1 MMTLFLQVLELSI
14 QASIMISI
22 IFLLKL
28 VFKNRLSPKWHYYIW
43 LLIIVKLLI
52 PIEIESQMSIIPHV
66 DLQEQYYTSFD
77 VVTTAD
83 EEILPLQGMTETN
96 SIQNKEL
103 NLVHLIPILWLAVFT
118 VLILYNIYIE
128 VGFYFKQKKYKYLRD
143 STIEHILDKA
153 KRELNINRYIQ
164 VKVAEESTTPKIYG
178 IINPCIIVDES
189 TLIKADET
197 MIYHLFLHEIN
208 HLKHYD
214 LIINTLSMLVKCIY
228 WFNPLVHIAMTRM
241 RDDCEVACDTSVL
254 KQLPRKDH
262 RQYGYTLLHAIQ
274 LNKAS
279 TCLALSL
286 GSKKQIARR
295 LTMIRDYKKSKLKT
309 VLASTGL
316 ACLLAVTCFST
327 PISYASDYINEP
339 LSQVIPFD
347 KQVVHISMDTDD
359 QIIDSK
365 ETTFIRPLESGRV
378 TAPFG
383 NRKHPI
389 LDEEFFHKGIDI
401 AAVTGTE
408 ILASADGQVIYS
420 DWAGSYGK
428 LIIIEHADGYQTKY
442 AHMSHYKVNEGD
454 EVKQGQVIAT
464 VGTTG
469 NVTGPH
475 LHFEVLKDE
484 ENIDPQEVF
493 E

>member
-1 MMTLFLQVLELSI
+1 MMALFLQVLELSI
-14 QASIMISI
+14 QASII
-22 IFLLKL
+22 ICLIFGLKL
-28 VFKNRLSPKWHYYIW
+28 VFKKRLSPKWHYYIW

-52 PIEIESQMSIIPHV
+52 PIEIKSQMSIMPHV
-66 DLQEQYYTSFD
+66 DLQEQYHASFD
-77 VVTTAD
+77 VVTTAE
-83 EEILPLQGMTETN
+83 EEILLLQDMTETN

-103 NLVHLIPILWLAVFT
+103 NLVHLIPILWLAVLT
-118 VLILYNIYIE
+118 MLILYNIYIE
-128 VGFYFKQKKYKYLRD
+128 VGFYFKQRTYKHLTD
-143 STIEHILDKA
+143 STIEHILDKV
-153 KRELNINRYIQ
+153 KTDLNINRYIQ
-164 VKVAEESTTPKIYG
+164 VKVSEENTTPKIYSL
-178 IINPCIIVDES
+178 INPCIIIDES

-197 MIYHLFLHEIN
+197 MIYHLFLHELN

-214 LIINTLSMLVKCIY
+214 LIINTFSIVVRCIY
-228 WFNPLVHIAMTRM
+228 WFNPLIHMAMSHM
-241 RDDCEVACDTSVL
+241 REDREVACDTSVL
-254 KQLPRKDH
+254 EKLPQKDH

-274 LNKAS
+274 MNKTS
-279 TCLALSL
+279 TRLALSL

-309 VLASTGL
+309 ILASSGL
-316 ACLLAVTCFST
+316 ACLLAITCFSS

-339 LSQVIPFD
+339 LTQVIPFD
-347 KQVVHISMDTDD
+347 RQLVNISMDTGERA
-359 QIIDSK
+359 IDTN
-365 ETTFIRPLESGRV
+365 EITFIRPLEAGRI

-401 AAVTGTE
+401 AAITGTE

-442 AHMSHYKVNEGD
+442 AHISQLKVNKGD
-454 EVKQGQVIAT
+454 EVKQGQIIAT

-475 LHFEVLKDE
+475 LHFEVLKDD
-484 ENIDPQEVF
+484 ENIDPQAVLD
-493 E
+493 